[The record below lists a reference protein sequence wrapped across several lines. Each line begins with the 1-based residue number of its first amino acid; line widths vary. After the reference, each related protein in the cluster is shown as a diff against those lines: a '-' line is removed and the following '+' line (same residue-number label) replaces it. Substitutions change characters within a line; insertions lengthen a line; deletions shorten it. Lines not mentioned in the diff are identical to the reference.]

1 MPAVA
6 HLYAHNGPPTGGVT
20 SSRDL
25 DPPSGSE
32 ATSNPS
38 NAASAAAVGTLGHR
52 RPGSIT
58 EVDETA
64 DTDGDDDAG
73 DDGEGGG
80 GGGGGGAEGSVA
92 RAVEAAG
99 QADLGKEAEAAAGK
113 LLAGAAKERESVMSM
128 STVVLQ
134 EAKRN
139 KRFTFFSEER

>member
-6 HLYAHNGPPTGGVT
+6 HLYAHDAPPTGGGIT
-20 SSRDL
+20 ANRDL
-25 DPPSGSE
+25 DPPSGVS

-38 NAASAAAVGTLGHR
+38 AGGVGTLGHR

-58 EVDETA
+58 EVDENA
-64 DTDGDDDAG
+64 DSDGDDAG
-73 DDGEGGG
+73 GGEGGG
-80 GGGGGGAEGSVA
+80 EGGRGAEEEESA
-92 RAVEAAG
+92 TRA
-99 QADLGKEAEAAAGK
+99 AEAAAGK

-139 KRFTFFSEER
+139 KRFRFFSEER